1 MAMNKK
7 NIKFLGVS
15 SGICAP
21 TARGKIG
28 AELGFDAIRAYAL
41 SAKIPESNKQ
51 FDARKLF
58 TKNYTYNGISFQTEE
73 IIFAA
78 DLYSYIKKK
87 GSFFNDLSPQDKID
101 GNFEFAR
108 HINYAFEIFPKIR
121 DEVKNV
127 LQDKKEVFPFIIAG
141 DHSTAAATISGIV
154 AYLEEKNELLN
165 KDNPPKKLGVLWV
178 DAHVDAHSPY
188 STPSGNLHG
197 MPVGMVLGL
206 TDNYYTGKALSNR
219 EKLLESIRKI
229 KKKTFKG
236 EWNKLLNILN
246 EEGKKED
253 ATPSSRLIEPEQL
266 AFIGIRS
273 YEKHELALLKDEN
286 IKYYHLTRKE
296 KVKSGEKATKFG
308 QADLDRKN
316 NELWDKVNPKD
327 KSHLRNIGLEEACQ
341 DILYK
346 LKGAGCTDLYVSFDI
361 DSIDGNLVPGTGTP
375 EPYGLKIKEAKRIL
389 SYIWKQDIVPLMA
402 MELVEVNPLLDR
414 ANKTAKVAFDIIK
427 TLVEHK

>member
-1 MAMNKK
+1 MNKR

-21 TARGKIG
+21 TARGRIG

-41 SAKIPESNKQ
+41 TTKVPDNDKQ
-51 FDARKLF
+51 FDGRKLF
-58 TKNYTYNGISFQTEE
+58 TKNYTYNGLNFQTEE

-87 GSFFNDLSPQDKID
+87 GSFFNDLSPQDNID
-101 GNFEFAR
+101 GHFEFAR

-127 LQDKKEVFPFIIAG
+127 LQDKRELFPFIIAG

-154 AYLEEKNELLN
+154 AYLEDKNQYLN
-165 KDNPPKKLGVLWV
+165 KDNPPKKLGVIWV

-206 TDNYYTGKALSNR
+206 TTNYHNGRALSKR

-229 KKKTFKG
+229 KKKEFKG

-253 ATPSSRLIEPEQL
+253 ATPSSKLIDPDQL
-266 AFIGIRS
+266 AFLGIRS
-273 YEKHELALLKDEN
+273 YEKHELALLKQAN

-296 KVKSGEKATKFG
+296 KTKTGEKATKFG

-316 NELWDKVNPKD
+316 NEMWDKVNPRD
-327 KSHLRNIGLEEACQ
+327 KSHLRNIGLEDACL
-341 DILYK
+341 DVLYK
-346 LKGAGCTDLYVSFDI
+346 LKGSGCTDLYVSFDI
-361 DSIDGNLVPGTGTP
+361 DSIDATIVPGTGTP
-375 EPYGLKIKEAKRIL
+375 EPFGLKTKEAKRIL
-389 SYIWKQDIVPLMA
+389 SYLWKQDIVPLIA
-402 MELVEVNPLLDR
+402 MEVVEVNPLLDR

-427 TLVEHK
+427 SLAENK